1 MILNN
6 GGDEVGQEA
15 SVHDELVKLKAAFTT
30 LQSEQEDL
38 LMMLSDQDAK
48 LRGYKKT
55 IKGLGQPISDED
67 EDLDLDLS
75 DWLVEKIMPII
86 FDTTYI

>member
-6 GGDEVGQEA
+6 EGQGQEA
-15 SVHDELVKLKAAFTT
+15 GVHDELVKLKAAFTT

-38 LMMLSDQDAK
+38 LMMLSDQDVK
-48 LRGYKKT
+48 LKGYKKT

-75 DWLVEKIMPII
+75 DWLVTEKVMPII